1 LVTIESV
8 SRPVARPLKVVADVD
23 VDDVPAVLAALVVP
37 DTVDISAYLQ
47 EKTPFLLA
55 VKTTSF
61 IPH

>member
-1 LVTIESV
+1 
-8 SRPVARPLKVVADVD
+8 VARPLKVVADVD